1 MKYSSIENVKGLSV
15 QETAEQLMNVRE
27 KLRELRQVER
37 FLTVSVVEGME
48 EIGATKLRTEK
59 GIVQKMVPV
68 SDYDLGTLAKLR
80 EITSPEDLE
89 GVYIPEHTEL
99 VPEKWDGSR
108 LKKVRAF
115 GNEHA
120 AIIDDAE
127 IRGNPRIILVE
138 EKGTG

>member
-1 MKYSSIENVKGLSV
+1 MKYSSIENVKGLSA

-99 VPEKWDGSR
+99 VPEKWDGRR